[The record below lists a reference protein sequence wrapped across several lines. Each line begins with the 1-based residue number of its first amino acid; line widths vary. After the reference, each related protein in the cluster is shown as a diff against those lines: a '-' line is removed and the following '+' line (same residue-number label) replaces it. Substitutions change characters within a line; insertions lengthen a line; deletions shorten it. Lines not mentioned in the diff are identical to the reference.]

1 MDNNL
6 SILEA
11 KVLEAVELIKELRG
25 ENERLASR
33 NSELEGRCE
42 ELEGRLGG
50 LEEDNTRLNHELDEL
65 RHRADSVGD
74 FEEKRKQ
81 VEDRVSGLLAKLEA
95 LG

>member
-6 SILEA
+6 STLET

-25 ENERLASR
+25 ENERLANR

-50 LEEDNTRLNHELDEL
+50 LEDENTRLHQELDEA
-65 RHRADSVGD
+65 RRQADSVGD